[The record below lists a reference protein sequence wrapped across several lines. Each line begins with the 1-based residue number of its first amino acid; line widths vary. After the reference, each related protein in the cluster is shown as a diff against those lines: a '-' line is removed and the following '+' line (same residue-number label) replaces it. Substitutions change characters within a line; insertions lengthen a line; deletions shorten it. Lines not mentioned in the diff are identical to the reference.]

1 MGAFDREQLRT
12 TYRRSVFWSTLFFA
26 PTVLCI
32 MAANVDVLA
41 ETWIVVLLV
50 AALAFGLLAV
60 GFGYP
65 AMRIV
70 FFEARRHREF
80 ADELWQHNVR
90 RAGILSWIVGFF
102 AALIIANMDVIG
114 GFDISGAVASGLIA
128 LLMMVSLQMSIAWL
142 EWRAET

>member
-1 MGAFDREQLRT
+1 MGALDREQLRT
-12 TYRRSVFWSTLFFA
+12 TYRRSVFWSTLLFA
-26 PTVLCI
+26 PAAVCLI
-32 MAANVDVLA
+32 AANADLLA
-41 ETWIVVLLV
+41 EPWVVGLLV
-50 AALAFGLLAV
+50 AALVFGLLAA

-65 AMRIV
+65 AARILV
-70 FFEARRHREF
+70 VEARRHREF

-114 GFDISGAVASGLIA
+114 GLDISGAVASGLIA